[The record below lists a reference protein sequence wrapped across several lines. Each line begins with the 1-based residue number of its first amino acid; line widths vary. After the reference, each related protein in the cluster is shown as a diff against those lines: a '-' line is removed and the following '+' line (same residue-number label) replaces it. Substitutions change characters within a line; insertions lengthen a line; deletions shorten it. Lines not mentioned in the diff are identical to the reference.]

1 MAAIPRR
8 ATKTEAALEGCAP
21 DPAIFAAA
29 RAVLGEEL
37 TPMSDVRGSAE
48 YRRTAA
54 GNMLERLRLMI
65 EADMPPAEATPNN
78 NDAATKVTLDAYA
91 H

>member
-1 MAAIPRR
+1 
-8 ATKTEAALEGCAP
+8 
-21 DPAIFAAA
+21 
-29 RAVLGEEL
+29 L

-65 EADMPPAEATPNN
+65 EADMHAAEATPNHDSDN
-78 NDAATKVTLDAYA
+78 NNPATKVTLDAYA